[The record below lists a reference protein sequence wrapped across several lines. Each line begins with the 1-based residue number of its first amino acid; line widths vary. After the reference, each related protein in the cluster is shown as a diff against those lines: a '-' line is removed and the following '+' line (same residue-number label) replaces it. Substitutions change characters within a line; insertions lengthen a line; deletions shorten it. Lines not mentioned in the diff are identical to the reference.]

1 MLKIGN
7 MSSHMSA
14 NCVDAQENM
23 ICSFDANAYG
33 EVVSN
38 ITINSVSAA
47 NIVEQKELIK
57 ADFMAF
63 IDTIVDTFTFAAQP
77 EVEVEPEIEEE

>member
-14 NCVDAQENM
+14 NCVDEQGNM
-23 ICSFDANAYG
+23 LCSFDANAYG

-47 NIVEQKELIK
+47 DLIAQKELIK

-63 IDTIVDTFTFAAQP
+63 IDTMVDTFTFTPQAD
-77 EVEVEPEIEEE
+77 VETDSEIEE